1 MGEVTAALVASLTC
15 IAALALLG
23 IAPFRDEFRSLPRRL
38 AALVLWFLV
47 LAFVVFLPVT
57 AASSGEA
64 VDPASVG
71 FPWLFAGHMVLV
83 LFLASWWWLRGDVTL
98 ADFLALRGFASW
110 PQYFAVG
117 LVVGMV
123 AWAVTLA
130 ATGLLAG
137 AWAHFSRVEVAAEIP
152 PAVYW
157 MAELPVWKK
166 LVVIAVAMTVEEAF
180 FRAFLQPRLGLS
192 LASVFFA
199 LSHTSYGQPFL
210 VVGVFIVSLFFGGL
224 FARTGS
230 LFAPMVAHGL
240 FNGVQLFVVL
250 PAIVRVFGTG

>member
-1 MGEVTAALVASLTC
+1 
-15 IAALALLG
+15 
-23 IAPFRDEFRSLPRRL
+23 
-38 AALVLWFLV
+38 
-47 LAFVVFLPVT
+47 
-57 AASSGEA
+57 
-64 VDPASVG
+64 
-71 FPWLFAGHMVLV
+71 
-83 LFLASWWWLRGDVTL
+83 
-98 ADFLALRGFASW
+98 
-110 PQYFAVG
+110 
-117 LVVGMV
+117 
-123 AWAVTLA
+123 
-130 ATGLLAG
+130 
-137 AWAHFSRVEVAAEIP
+137 
-152 PAVYW
+152 

-192 LASVFFA
+192 LASVLFA